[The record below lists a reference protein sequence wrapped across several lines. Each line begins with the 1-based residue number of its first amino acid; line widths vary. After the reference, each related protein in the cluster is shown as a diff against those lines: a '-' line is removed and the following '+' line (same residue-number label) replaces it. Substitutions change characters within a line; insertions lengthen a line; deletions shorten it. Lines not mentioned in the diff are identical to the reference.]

1 MLRTYIVVLMLKAW
15 KHVSCFFPN
24 HSEAAMPHFI
34 GKTKKNN
41 YDDENGNNL
50 SLDDNG
56 NKTVI
61 PVFLVCAV
69 QAEACLWKPGK
80 QMVKLA

>member
-15 KHVSCFFPN
+15 KHVSCFSPN

-61 PVFLVCAV
+61 SVFLVCAV
-69 QAEACLWKPGK
+69 QAVGLSMEAGQKDG
-80 QMVKLA
+80 

>member
-1 MLRTYIVVLMLKAW
+1 
-15 KHVSCFFPN
+15 
-24 HSEAAMPHFI
+24 MPHFI

-61 PVFLVCAV
+61 SVFLVCAV
-69 QAEACLWKPGK
+69 QAVGLP
-80 QMVKLA
+80 MVAGQIDG

>member
-1 MLRTYIVVLMLKAW
+1 MSDNKNHKNPDEKVLRTYIVVLMLKAW
-15 KHVSCFFPN
+15 KHVSCFSPN

-50 SLDDNG
+50 NVNSDLDDNE
-56 NKTVI
+56 N
-61 PVFLVCAV
+61 
-69 QAEACLWKPGK
+69 
-80 QMVKLA
+80 

>member
-15 KHVSCFFPN
+15 KHVSCFSPN

-61 PVFLVCAV
+61 SVFLVCAV
-69 QAEACLWKPGK
+69 QAVGLSMEAG
-80 QMVKLA
+80 QADG